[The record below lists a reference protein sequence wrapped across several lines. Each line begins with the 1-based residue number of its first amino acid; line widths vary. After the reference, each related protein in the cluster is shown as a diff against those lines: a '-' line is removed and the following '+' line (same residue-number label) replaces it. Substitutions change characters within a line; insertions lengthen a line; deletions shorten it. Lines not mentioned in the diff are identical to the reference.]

1 MYNTAVSALCVLN
14 NVKYS
19 EKLHKNKPLVSI
31 LRNKD
36 NGFITFTINTLQ
48 P

>member
-1 MYNTAVSALCVLN
+1 MYNTAVSTLCVLN
-14 NVKYS
+14 NVKCRA
-19 EKLHKNKPLVSI
+19 KLLKNKPLVSI